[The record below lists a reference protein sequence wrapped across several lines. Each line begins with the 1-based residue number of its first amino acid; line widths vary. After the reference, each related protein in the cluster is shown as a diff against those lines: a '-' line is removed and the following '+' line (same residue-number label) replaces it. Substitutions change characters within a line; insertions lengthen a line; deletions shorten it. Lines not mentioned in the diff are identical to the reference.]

1 MAELTID
8 DFTPWVNGTC
18 DVTAPDGKVT
28 MTLVAVQPLD
38 HAQRDGGGF
47 RLEFEGPA
55 SPLLAQSTMT
65 VSGPAGSHEI
75 FVVPIA
81 QDARASRYEAIF
93 Y

>member
-1 MAELTID
+1 MQNLTID

-18 DVTAPDGKVT
+18 DVTAPDGQVT

-47 RLEFEGPA
+47 RLELEGPA
-55 SPLLAQSTMT
+55 SPVLGQSIMT
-65 VSGPAGSHEI
+65 VSSPAGTHEI

-81 QDARASRYEAIF
+81 QDVRATRYEAIF

>member
-1 MAELTID
+1 MAELNID
-8 DFTPWVNGTC
+8 DFTPWVSDTC
-18 DVTAPDGKVT
+18 SVTAPDGEVT
-28 MTLVAVQPLD
+28 MTLVAVQPLA

-55 SPLLAQSTMT
+55 SPVLGQSIMT
-65 VSGPAGSHEI
+65 VNGPAGMHEI

-81 QDARASRYEAIF
+81 QDARATRYEAIF